1 MPGATAAR
9 ASSSPGSIPG
19 PQPYRRRRR
28 HSARYLRRLTAGPK
42 ELGEA
47 QPDPGGDEEEGR
59 KSGGRLDL
67 GRRSRD
73 QKMARCNLEA
83 EQTVRKMRP
92 RYYFSAKM
100 ATAKWKGPTRQPVT
114 ACGAKASRF
123 LVAPL
128 RQAQSP
134 RR

>member
-73 QKMARCNLEA
+73 EEMARWNLEA
-83 EQTVRKMRP
+83 EQ
-92 RYYFSAKM
+92 S
-100 ATAKWKGPTRQPVT
+100 
-114 ACGAKASRF
+114 
-123 LVAPL
+123 
-128 RQAQSP
+128 
-134 RR
+134 